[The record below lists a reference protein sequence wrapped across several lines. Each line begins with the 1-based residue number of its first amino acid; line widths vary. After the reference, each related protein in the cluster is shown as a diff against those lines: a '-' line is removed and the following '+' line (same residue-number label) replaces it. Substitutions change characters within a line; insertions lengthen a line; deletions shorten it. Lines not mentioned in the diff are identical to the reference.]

1 MQRVFPG
8 YHGTSLENVRLDR
21 MMIDSV
27 LRIHDPALHA
37 TLSHFAV
44 LDVAVP
50 KWYVSLFLD
59 GNRTVTPTPT
69 AHC

>member
-1 MQRVFPG
+1 
-8 YHGTSLENVRLDR
+8 
-21 MMIDSV
+21 MIDSV